1 MTGKTKNYSDLVL
14 GVSMAATW
22 TYAVSVVVGM
32 AYLQTKGILP
42 YAIWGMAN
50 VMAIPLFG
58 YVVRRW
64 KGLWHSIHHRLYL
77 VAMAAYLF
85 PVVWVNLQGMYEMTL
100 KTGLNETAV
109 LWGVLGIG
117 LLIMGLIGIG
127 GLQWSI
133 LSDQGQWILL
143 MVGVPAALIWT
154 LLSPAKEAPQLFL
167 GLGNVPFW
175 GLWGATVLLASPFIS
190 AMQVERAKEA
200 TSMKPFWIAGGVFAV
215 YLGMLGITG
224 AVALN
229 PVSTAL
235 LAVIVLM
242 ASTST
247 LDSAAS
253 GLQYTTRRKAGIA
266 LGIVAVVTW
275 PLVVKMGL
283 LNLWAAY
290 GSALVGVVAILFVIT
305 LWQRVK
311 R

>member
-1 MTGKTKNYSDLVL
+1 MAGKTKSYSDLVL

-32 AYLQTKGILP
+32 AYL
-42 YAIWGMAN
+42 
-50 VMAIPLFG
+50 
-58 YVVRRW
+58 
-64 KGLWHSIHHRLYL
+64 HHRLYVL
-77 VAMAAYLF
+77 AMTAYLF

-100 KTGLNETAV
+100 KTGLNQSLV
-109 LWGVLGIG
+109 LWGVIGLG

-127 GLQWSI
+127 GLRWSI
-133 LSDQGQWILL
+133 LSDQGQWALL
-143 MVGVPAALIWT
+143 MLGVPAALVWT
-154 LLSPAKEAPQLFL
+154 LLAPAREAQNLFL

-190 AMQVERAKEA
+190 AMQIERAKEA
-200 TSMKPFWIAGGVFAV
+200 TNMKPFWIAGGVFAV
-215 YLGMLGITG
+215 YLGLLGVTG
-224 AVALN
+224 AAALN

-253 GLQYTTRRKAGIA
+253 GLQYTARRKMGII
-266 LGIVAVVTW
+266 LGLIAVATW
-275 PLVVKMGL
+275 PLVVKLGV

-290 GSALVGVVAILFVIT
+290 GSALVGVVIILFIVT
-305 LWQRVK
+305 LWWEVVK
-311 R
+311 RR